1 MLLSIDETH
10 TSTGSYGNDFE
21 FSKKQFI
28 FVVWETIFLTLFLV
42 MYKWSQD
49 YSRYM
54 WKIHPMKQLLTPRK
68 MLEGLFQKASI
79 FIILI
84 NDMFSFCFF
93 FLWPTLKL
101 KLQVYVFPIDASL
114 PDVELNG
121 NGSIL
126 KAKYWIQISLS
137 RMKTKTYMLKELHLI
152 L

>member
-93 FLWPTLKL
+93 SYDPLLNL
-101 KLQVYVFPIDASL
+101 NCASL
-114 PDVELNG
+114 NLCIPNWRKLTWCWVKWKWLNFE
-121 NGSIL
+121 SKIL
-126 KAKYWIQISLS
+126 DSDIIIKD
-137 RMKTKTYMLKELHLI
+137 EN
-152 L
+152 